1 MTSFTNAKVEQA
13 FSHMNRIK
21 IDWQNRLGQKRI
33 DNLMI
38 ISEEGPSAEDFNPDH
53 ANNAWY
59 GKKKCNRLEVRDHI
73 NIQQR
78 RQEQSI
84 WQELL
89 YLIKKTTQTVIITR
103 LQFPI
108 FCSYFL

>member
-1 MTSFTNAKVEQA
+1 MEQA

-59 GKKKCNRLEVRDHI
+59 GKKKM
-73 NIQQR
+73 QQVGGER
-78 RQEQSI
+78 SHK
-84 WQELL
+84 
-89 YLIKKTTQTVIITR
+89 YPAKKARTIDLARVT
-103 LQFPI
+103 L
-108 FCSYFL
+108 SD